1 MAKYTGMWTMHSHM
15 QTRAANNWT
24 GLVSTSEI
32 SKQLL
37 WAWGYNNYGSVGNN
51 TTSTVSVPVQIGTN
65 TWYNALIGYNVSIGV
80 RSTGELYTW
89 GRNDKGQ
96 LGDGTIVNKSS
107 PVLIGALTDWGN
119 ASGATIFASDV
130 TMGVVK
136 PNGSLWMWGD
146 NSVGQL
152 GDGTIVNK
160 SSPIQI
166 GSDKIWSTAAI
177 GGQTVPTTAGITSDG
192 SIWTWGGNA
201 GGQLGAGTGVT
212 NKSLPVQIGWV
223 SLWSSIVSGI
233 FTIGITND
241 GYLRAWGDNTYGQL
255 GDGTTVTKSVPVQI
269 GTATWSNVAV
279 TVSGWGF
286 GNVSAAIQTNGS
298 LWMWGRNEVGQ
309 LGQSD
314 LIHRSVP
321 TAVGALTSWSNS
333 KISTGYQS
341 LVVKSDGSLWTWG
354 LNNYGQLGAGT
365 VTSRSS
371 PVQVGTYQ
379 NWATASF
386 GLQHGAAIRP
396 NGTLWVWGRNDYGQS
411 GLSEATTVLRSSP
424 VQVGT
429 LNDWSTVVCS
439 KENGT
444 MVAIKT
450 DGSLFTWG
458 NNTNGQLAKIDIVSR
473 SSPVQIG
480 ANTWSSVSA
489 GNFHVV
495 AVQTNGSL
503 WSWGRND
510 WGQLGDGTVI
520 NRSSP
525 VQISGTWLAAT
536 TGYDHTIAIKSDGTL
551 WTWGRNDK
559 GQLGQGDIVSRSVP
573 IQIGLI
579 NTWSK
584 ISAGISHSIAVKTDN
599 TGWAIGD
606 NTWGQL
612 GDGTVIGRSSPV
624 LVSGSYLW
632 SNILTSRYSTIGVQT
647 DSSVWTWGANDTG
660 QLGNGGL
667 TTAHRSAPVQ
677 ISSLLATYTLTGSSI
692 IGGPNTNAL
701 IKTDG
706 TLWSWGSNSTYGQV
720 GDGTIINRS
729 SPVQVGNGAMWVQGS
744 ISYRSA
750 LGIKSNGTLWSWGDN
765 TYGQLGQNDVIHRS
779 VPTQVGLLTNW
790 VSCSTGSTV
799 NTGPAAGALNVDGS
813 LYLWGGNSYAG
824 QVGDGT
830 IINRSSPVQISG
842 TWSSFSLGTDTSVG
856 IKVNGSLW
864 AWGISSIFADNI
876 SRSIPTQVGVLTTW
890 SKVTAGSS
898 SAIATKTDNTIWFFG
913 NNNYGQAGNETQ
925 ASAYSSVVQIG
936 NSVKWSAVAVGN
948 NHMIALKQDNSLW
961 AWGLNNHGQLSDGT
975 IVAKSSPIQIG
986 ALTNWSKISAGG
998 NSSAAINSSNALYVW
1013 GENTSGQLGDGT
1025 IVNKSSPVLITGT
1038 WLSAVMHTTGNGII
1052 AIKSDNTL
1060 WESGNMAV
1068 LQGDGTSTLRS
1079 SPVQIGPS
1087 STWNNIFLQKGI
1099 QT

>member
-1 MAKYTGMWTMHSHM
+1 MAKYTGMWTMHTHM

-24 GLVSTSEI
+24 GLVTTSAI
-32 SKQLL
+32 SDQLL
-37 WAWGYNNYGSVGNN
+37 WAWGPNAYGSVGNS
-51 TTSTVSVPVQIGTN
+51 TSSNVSVPVQIGTN
-65 TWYNALIGYNVSIGV
+65 TWYNALVGYNVSIGI
-80 RSTGELYTW
+80 RSNGTLYTW

-107 PVLIGALTDWGN
+107 PVLIGALTNWGN

-160 SSPIQI
+160 SAPIQI
-166 GSDKIWSTAAI
+166 GSDKTWITAAI

-241 GYLRAWGDNTYGQL
+241 GYLRAWGDNSYGQL
-255 GDGTTVTKSVPVQI
+255 GDSTTVTKSLPIQI

-279 TVSGWGF
+279 TVSG
-286 GNVSAAIQTNGS
+286 GNYGCVSAAIQSNGS
-298 LWMWGRNEVGQ
+298 LWMWGRNDYGQ

-314 LIHRSVP
+314 NTPRGAP
-321 TAVGALTSWSNS
+321 AAVGSLTSWSNS
-333 KISTGYQS
+333 KISTGLTS

-354 LNNYGQLGAGT
+354 RNDTGQLGDGT
-365 VTSRSS
+365 ITARSS

-379 NWATASF
+379 NWASASF
-386 GLQHGAAIRP
+386 GIGTGAAIRP

-411 GLSEATTVLRSSP
+411 GLSEATTVVRSSP
-424 VQVGT
+424 IQVGT
-429 LNDWSTVVCS
+429 LTDWSNVACS
-439 KENGT
+439 KENGS

-458 NNTNGQLAKIDIVSR
+458 NNTYGQLAKIDIVSR

-480 ANTWSSVSA
+480 ANTWSSISA

-503 WSWGRND
+503 WAWGRND
-510 WGQLGDGTVI
+510 WGQLGDGTII

-525 VQISGTWLAAT
+525 VQISGTWLSAT

-559 GQLGQGDIVSRSVP
+559 GQLGQGDILSRSVP

-584 ISAGISHSIAVKTDN
+584 ISAGISHSVAVKTDN

-612 GDGTVIGRSSPV
+612 GDNTTTSRSSPV
-624 LVSGSYLW
+624 LVSGSYAW

-647 DSSVWTWGANDTG
+647 DSSVWTWGVGDSG
-660 QLGNGGL
+660 QLGNG
-667 TTAHRSAPVQ
+667 AIVVKSAPVQ
-677 ISSLLATYTLTGSSI
+677 ISSLLSTYPLSGVTSTI
-692 IGGPNTNAL
+692 ISGPDINAL
-701 IKTDG
+701 IKSDG
-706 TLWSWGSNSTYGQV
+706 ALWSWGANDFGQL
-720 GDGTIINRS
+720 GSGTIIKRS

-744 ISYRSA
+744 ISYRSV
-750 LGIKSNGTLWSWGDN
+750 LGIKSDGTLWSWGDN
-765 TYGQLGQNDVIHRS
+765 SIGQLGQTDLIHRS

-790 VSCSTGSTV
+790 ISCSTGAASMAV
-799 NTGPAAGALNVDGS
+799 GVAAGALNVDGS
-813 LYLWGGNSYAG
+813 LYVWGGNSTYG

-830 IINRSSPVQISG
+830 IINRSSPVQVSG
-842 TWSSFSLGTDTSVG
+842 TWSSFSLGTDSSVG

-864 AWGISSIFADNI
+864 AWGSGSIFTDNI
-876 SRSIPTQVGVLTTW
+876 ARSIPTQVGALTTW

-913 NNNYGQAGNETQ
+913 NNNYGQAGNGTQ
-925 ASAYSSVVQIG
+925 ISAYSSVVQIG

-961 AWGLNNHGQLSDGT
+961 AWGQNAGQLGDGT
-975 IVAKSSPIQIG
+975 IAAKSSPIQIG

-1013 GENTSGQLGDGT
+1013 GDNSKGQLGDGT
-1025 IVNKSSPVLITGT
+1025 IAAKSSPVLITGT
-1038 WLSAVMHTTGNGII
+1038 WLSAVMDTTGNGII

-1068 LQGDGTSTLRS
+1068 LQGDGTNTIRS
-1079 SPVQIGPS
+1079 SPVQIGAS
-1087 STWNNIFLQKGI
+1087 LTWNNIFLQKGI